1 MSEWTPIKLGSIVNI
16 TNGFAFKSENF
27 LTSLTFNTLPVLKIK
42 NVANGDVHLKDV
54 QYHLID
60 SKYDKYTSS
69 KGDILITLTGNHP
82 QALTQVVGAVSKQKF
97 DTLAYINQRVA
108 KIDPISSLAFK
119 NFIYYF
125 LKEKSTHDYLASQSS
140 GSANQANIS
149 KADIE
154 NVELLLPP
162 VTEQIAIASV
172 LSSLDDKIDLL
183 HHQNKT
189 LESMAETLFRQW
201 FDVDSNDEWQEK
213 NVLDIFTLVGG
224 GTPKTSVAEYWTDEI
239 PWISGGDISA
249 AHQGYLYST
258 EKSISLAG
266 LQNSSAKLLPKNS
279 TVISARGT
287 VGKYA
292 LLARDMAFSQSNYG
306 IVSKIGSYPFFIY
319 LLVGFIV
326 DDLLTAAYGSVF
338 DTITTRTFE
347 SVNLKFPSLNSI
359 EKFNEEISPIFSKK
373 ETNTQQIKTL
383 ENLRDTLLPKLMSGE
398 VRVQYA
404 EEAIASVA

>member
-1 MSEWTPIKLGSIVNI
+1 MSEWRKLPLKEITVKIGSGSTPTGGSGAYKETGVSLIRSQNVLDFSFTNNGLAFIDEEQAHALRNVIVEPQDVLLNI
-16 TNGFAFKSENF
+16 TGDSVARCCSAPREWLPARVNQHVAIIRANPKHLDSLFLKYSLISIKDELLSLSEIGGTRN
-27 LTSLTFNTLPVLKIK
+27 
-42 NVANGDVHLKDV
+42 
-54 QYHLID
+54 
-60 SKYDKYTSS
+60 
-69 KGDILITLTGNHP
+69 
-82 QALTQVVGAVSKQKF
+82 ALTKSMLENLKLFVPSVIEQK
-97 DTLAYINQRVA
+97 
-108 KIDPISSLAFK
+108 
-119 NFIYYF
+119 
-125 LKEKSTHDYLASQSS
+125 
-140 GSANQANIS
+140 
-149 KADIE
+149 
-154 NVELLLPP
+154 
-162 VTEQIAIASV
+162 AIASV

-183 HHQNKT
+183 HRQNKT

-383 ENLRDTLLPKLMSGE
+383 ENLRDTLLPKLMNGE

>member
-1 MSEWTPIKLGSIVNI
+1 MTFKNVVKLGDFVTIKHGYAFPGKFITSQETKKILVTPGNFNI
-16 TNGFAFKSENF
+16 GGGFKSSKFKYYSGE
-27 LTSLTFNTLPVLKIK
+27 TYPEQYRFN
-42 NVANGDVHLKDV
+42 GGE
-54 QYHLID
+54 LIVTMTD
-60 SKYDKYTSS
+60 LSKET
-69 KGDILITLTGNHP
+69 
-82 QALTQVVGAVSKQKF
+82 
-97 DTLAYINQRVA
+97 DTLGYAALVPNDNNIYLHNQRVGLVQILNDDLDKMYLYWKMRTREYQEFIA
-108 KIDPISSLAFK
+108 NSASGTSVMHTSPKKICEYEF
-119 NFIYYF
+119 
-125 LKEKSTHDYLASQSS
+125 
-140 GSANQANIS
+140 
-149 KADIE
+149 
-154 NVELLLPP
+154 LLP
-162 VTEQIAIASV
+162 TKLEQKAIASV
-172 LSSLDDKIDLL
+172 LSSLDEKIDLL
-183 HHQNKT
+183 HCQNKT

-306 IVSKIGSYPFFIY
+306 IVSKIGNYPFFIY

-383 ENLRDTLLPKLMSGE
+383 ETLRDTLLPKLMSGE

-404 EEAIASVA
+404 EEKLESVA

>member
-1 MSEWTPIKLGSIVNI
+1 MTFKNVVKLGDFVTIKHGYAFPGKFI
-16 TNGFAFKSENF
+16 TSQETK
-27 LTSLTFNTLPVLKIK
+27 K
-42 NVANGDVHLKDV
+42 
-54 QYHLID
+54 
-60 SKYDKYTSS
+60 
-69 KGDILITLTGNHP
+69 ILITPGNFNI
-82 QALTQVVGAVSKQKF
+82 GGGFKSSKFKYYSGETYPEQYRFNGGELIVTMTDLSKET
-97 DTLAYINQRVA
+97 DTLGYAALVPNDNNIYLHNQRVGLVQILNNDLDKMYLYWKMRTREYQEFIA
-108 KIDPISSLAFK
+108 NSASGTSVMHTSPKKICEYEF
-119 NFIYYF
+119 
-125 LKEKSTHDYLASQSS
+125 
-140 GSANQANIS
+140 
-149 KADIE
+149 
-154 NVELLLPP
+154 LLP
-162 VTEQIAIASV
+162 TKLEQKAIASV

-183 HHQNKT
+183 HCQNKT

-306 IVSKIGSYPFFIY
+306 IVSKIGNYPFFIY

-383 ENLRDTLLPKLMSGE
+383 ETLRDTLLPKLMSGE

-404 EEAIASVA
+404 EEKLESVA